1 MRPSWQM
8 MMVLAHPHSKDTMI
22 VKEKLSESGHWY
34 KKDGTPAYTV
44 IGKTGER
51 PATLRDAR
59 KLGLLPSVTTINGM
73 LSKAGLDTWKQQQV
87 LLAAL
92 TLPRLPDEPES
103 DWLARVMQDS
113 KAQGREAAER
123 GTAIHAIIQ
132 TWFDGVY
139 MPEKP
144 LYINT
149 IIETLENAF
158 GSQLWLSEKSFAHPL
173 GYGGKCDLMA
183 KAGFIVDFKTKDT
196 DLDKVDVYFEHEMQ
210 LAAYREGL
218 GVPTARCAIVFV
230 NGTTDQVKLIEIEQ
244 DRLQKGW
251 ECFEHLLRVYQI
263 KNGI

>member
-1 MRPSWQM
+1 
-8 MMVLAHPHSKDTMI
+8 MI

-34 KKDGTPAYTV
+34 EKDGTPAYT
-44 IGKTGER
+44 IMCKTGER
-51 PATLRDAR
+51 PTNVRDAR
-59 KLGLLPSVTTINGM
+59 KLGLLPSTTGIIRQ
-73 LSKAGLDTWKQQQV
+73 LSSAGLDIWKQQQV

-103 DWLARVMQDS
+103 EWLARVMQDS
-113 KAQGREAAER
+113 KATGREAAER

-132 TWFDGVY
+132 TWFEGVY

-144 LYINT
+144 PYISA
-149 IIETLENAF
+149 IMDSLENAF
-158 GSQLWLSEKSFAHPL
+158 GKQEWLSEQSFGHPL
-173 GYGGKCDLMA
+173 GFGGKCDLMA
-183 KAGFIVDFKTKDT
+183 KTGFIVDFKTKET

-218 GVPTARCAIVFV
+218 GVPSARCAIVFV
-230 NGTTDQVKLIEIEQ
+230 NALSNQVKLIEIEQ

-263 KNGI
+263 KNGL

>member
-1 MRPSWQM
+1 
-8 MMVLAHPHSKDTMI
+8 MI
-22 VKEKLSESGHWY
+22 VKEKIHDTGHWY
-34 KKDGTPAYTV
+34 TKSGQPAYFTE
-44 IGKTGER
+44 GKTGTR
-51 PATLRDAR
+51 PTTLRDAR

-92 TLPRLPDEPES
+92 TLPRLPDEPEA
-103 DWLARVMQDS
+103 DWLSRVMQDS
-113 KAQGREAAER
+113 KATGREAAER
-123 GTAIHAIIQ
+123 GTAIHAVIEAY
-132 TWFDGVY
+132 FDQVY

-144 LYINT
+144 PYLDT
-149 IIETLENAF
+149 IDSTLKRTF
-158 GSQLWLSEKSFAHPL
+158 GEQLWLPEKSFGHPL
-173 GYGGKCDLMA
+173 GFGGKCDLMA
-183 KAGFIVDFKTKDT
+183 KPVNGKGDGFIVDFKTKDT

-218 GVPTARCAIVFV
+218 GVPAARCAIVFV
-230 NGTTDQVKLIEIEQ
+230 NGTTNQVKLIEVEQ

>member
-1 MRPSWQM
+1 
-8 MMVLAHPHSKDTMI
+8 MI
-22 VKEKLSESGHWY
+22 VKEKVAESGHWY
-34 KKDGTPAYTV
+34 TKDGTPAYTT

-51 PATLRDAR
+51 ATTLRDAR

-73 LSKAGLDTWKQQQV
+73 LSKAGLNSWLQQQV

-92 TLPRLPDEPES
+92 TLPRLPDEPEA
-103 DWLARVMQDS
+103 DWLSRVMQDS
-113 KAQGREAAER
+113 KSTGREAAER

-132 TWFDGVY
+132 GYFEQMY

-144 LYINT
+144 AYLDGIDKA
-149 IIETLENAF
+149 LADAF
-158 GSQLWLSEKSFAHPL
+158 GNQPWISEKSFGHPL
-173 GYGGKCDLMA
+173 GFGGKVDLMA
-183 KAGFIVDFKTKDT
+183 KPINGQGDGFVVDFKTKET
-196 DLDKVDVYFEHEMQ
+196 NLDKVDVYFEHEMQ

-218 GVPTARCAIVFV
+218 GMPTARSAIVFV
-230 NGTTDQVKLIEIEQ
+230 NALTNQVRLIEIEQ

>member
-1 MRPSWQM
+1 
-8 MMVLAHPHSKDTMI
+8 MI
-22 VKEKLSESGHWY
+22 VKEKVQENGHWY
-34 KKDGTPAYTV
+34 TKDGTPAYTT

-51 PATLRDAR
+51 ATTLRDAR

-92 TLPRLPDEPES
+92 TLPRQPDEPEA

-113 KAQGREAAER
+113 KATGREAAER
-123 GTAIHAIIQ
+123 GTAIHAVIEAY
-132 TWFDGVY
+132 FDQVY

-144 LYINT
+144 AYLDGIDKA
-149 IIETLENAF
+149 LKDAF
-158 GSQLWLSEKSFAHPL
+158 GEQLWLSEKSFGHPL

-183 KAGFIVDFKTKDT
+183 NPVNGKGNGFIVDFKTKDT
-196 DLDKVDVYFEHEMQ
+196 NLDKVDVYFEHEMQ

-218 GVPTARCAIVFV
+218 GVPAARCAIVFV
-230 NGTTDQVKLIEIEQ
+230 NGTTNQVKLIEIEDQ
-244 DRLQKGW
+244 KLQNGW
-251 ECFEHLLRVYQI
+251 ECFQHLLRVYQI

>member
-1 MRPSWQM
+1 
-8 MMVLAHPHSKDTMI
+8 MI

-34 KKDGTPAYTV
+34 TKDGTPAYTT

-51 PATLRDAR
+51 ATTLRDAR
-59 KLGLLPSVTTINGM
+59 KLGLLPSVTTINGL

-92 TLPRLPDEPES
+92 TLPRLPDEPEA

-123 GTAIHAIIQ
+123 GTAIHALIQ
-132 TWFDGVY
+132 SWFEGVY

-144 LYINT
+144 PYINT
-149 IIETLENAF
+149 IVDTLDAAF
-158 GSQLWLSEKSFAHPL
+158 GKQEWLSERSFGHPL
-173 GYGGKCDLMA
+173 GYGGKCDLMS

-218 GVPTARCAIVFV
+218 GVPNARCAIVFV
-230 NGTTDQVKLIEIEQ
+230 NGTTDQVKLIEISQ

-251 ECFEHLLRVYQI
+251 ECFEHLLRFYQI
-263 KNGI
+263 KNGL

>member
-1 MRPSWQM
+1 
-8 MMVLAHPHSKDTMI
+8 MI
-22 VKEKLSESGHWY
+22 VKEKVQENGHWY
-34 KKDGTPAYTV
+34 TKDGSPAYTT

-51 PATLRDAR
+51 PTTLRDAR

-92 TLPRLPDEPES
+92 TLPRQDGEPEQE
-103 DWLARVMQDS
+103 WLARVMQDS
-113 KAQGREAAER
+113 KATGREAAER
-123 GTAIHAIIQ
+123 GTAIHAIIEAY
-132 TWFDGVY
+132 FDQVY

-144 LYINT
+144 PYLDAIDKA
-149 IIETLENAF
+149 LKDAF
-158 GSQLWLSEKSFAHPL
+158 GEQLWLSEKSFGHPL
-173 GYGGKCDLMA
+173 GFGGKCDLMS
-183 KAGFIVDFKTKDT
+183 KEGFIVDFKTKET

-218 GVPTARCAIVFV
+218 GMPTARSAIVFV
-230 NGTTDQVKLIEIEQ
+230 NGKTNQVKLIEVSQEK
-244 DRLQKGW
+244 LQSGW

>member
-1 MRPSWQM
+1 
-8 MMVLAHPHSKDTMI
+8 MI
-22 VKEKLSESGHWY
+22 VKEKVAESGHWY
-34 KKDGTPAYTV
+34 TKDGTPAYTT

-51 PATLRDAR
+51 PTTLRDAR

-73 LSKAGLDTWKQQQV
+73 LSKAGLNSWLQQQV

-92 TLPRLPDEPES
+92 TLPRLPDEPEA
-103 DWLARVMQDS
+103 DWLSRVMQDS
-113 KAQGREAAER
+113 KSTGREAAER

-132 TWFDGVY
+132 GYFEQMY
-139 MPEKP
+139 MPQKP
-144 LYINT
+144 AYLNNIDVA
-149 IIETLENAF
+149 LADAF
-158 GSQLWLSEKSFAHPL
+158 GNQPWISEKSFGHPL
-173 GYGGKCDLMA
+173 GFGGKVDLMA
-183 KAGFIVDFKTKDT
+183 KPINGQGSGFVCDFKTKET

-218 GVPTARCAIVFV
+218 GMPTARCAIVFV
-230 NGTTDQVKLIEIEQ
+230 NALTNQVRLIEIEQ